1 MSDSARARETGATA
15 LSKSRLSND
24 RADGRFLGS
33 QDAGGS
39 WFGVSKAPLTICTSR
54 GKDALVTD
62 VPRAV
67 IDVLRLV
74 CQELLVVVDEN
85 GHPVLR

>member
-24 RADGRFLGS
+24 RAEGRFLASIDSDG
-33 QDAGGS
+33 A
-39 WFGVSKAPLTICTSR
+39 WFCVSKVPLTLCTSQ
-54 GKDALVTD
+54 GKDAVITD
-62 VPRAV
+62 VPSAV

-74 CQELLVVVDEN
+74 CPEHLVVVS
-85 GHPVLR
+85 GG